1 MFRNAYLTGAWGF
14 LASGQLIC
22 VLIGE
27 HLPYLVGCKLFNT
40 KDDRMPMSTF
50 YCRSGYID
58 VGWLFCFV
66 VVLRW

>member
-1 MFRNAYLTGAWGF
+1 M
-14 LASGQLIC
+14 C

-40 KDDRMPMSTF
+40 NDDRMPIPVFFRGVVTLIL
-50 YCRSGYID
+50 G
-58 VGWLFCFV
+58 LFCFV